1 MTLLAGSAGFDSGTC
16 KSFFYFF
23 FFLSFFGCYCML
35 LCFISSFIFICFL
48 FLIGYRSSFFW
59 HSASTARG
67 STIHVFLVFG
77 YLCIKKNLVVTNRT
91 RASVRPPLQFSVC
104 EMSHLL
110 ARSPRHTKSV
120 FNLILDIQT
129 MVNSKLSK

>member
-1 MTLLAGSAGFDSGTC
+1 MLGSTLEHVNR
-16 KSFFYFF
+16 FFMS
-23 FFLSFFGCYCML
+23 FFLSFFGCYC
-35 LCFISSFIFICFL
+35 CFVLSVFFIFIYFL

-59 HSASTARG
+59 HSASAARG

-91 RASVRPPLQFSVC
+91 RPSVRPPLQFTVC

-110 ARSPRHTKSV
+110 A
-120 FNLILDIQT
+120 
-129 MVNSKLSK
+129 

>member
-1 MTLLAGSAGFDSGTC
+1 MLGLTLEHVNR
-16 KSFFYFF
+16 FYV
-23 FFLSFFGCYCML
+23 FLPFL
-35 LCFISSFIFICFL
+35 LWLLLLFCFISSFIFIYFL
-48 FLIGYRSSFFW
+48 FLTGYRSSFFW
-59 HSASTARG
+59 HSASAARG

-91 RASVRPPLQFSVC
+91 RPSVRPPLQFIVC

-110 ARSPRHTKSV
+110 AWSPRHTKSV
-120 FNLILDIQT
+120 FNLILDIQI